1 MKKLSAKNINISVI
15 NLISDFAEKENVEI
29 YLVGGFVRDLILERK
44 SKDID
49 VLVIGNGIDFAR
61 TVAKKQ
67 MREYKFLKTLELLC

>member
-15 NLISDFAEKENVEI
+15 NLISDVAEKENVEI

-49 VLVIGNGIDFAR
+49 VLVIGNGIDFGKI
-61 TVAKKQ
+61 VAKKNKS
-67 MREYKFLKTLELLC
+67 ENTSF